1 MEIKDKVFEVLKES
15 TVAMKSA
22 EIAIAAGVSKD
33 EADKAIKQL
42 KKSELIYSP
51 KNCFYQAK

>member
-33 EADKAIKQL
+33 EVDKAIKQL

>member
-1 MEIKDKVFEVLKES
+1 METKDKVFEVLKGS
-15 TVAMKSA
+15 AAAMKSA
-22 EIAIAAGVSKD
+22 EIAIAAGITKD

>member
-1 MEIKDKVFEVLKES
+1 MEIQDKVFEVLKES

-33 EADKAIKQL
+33 EVDKAIKQL